1 MKNINYLLLLALVL
15 SSTLF
20 VSAQQIANL
29 EGINYQAV
37 ALDDEGKEIVGIDI
51 MNKPLY
57 EKSIGVR
64 FTITA
69 GVDGAVYYQD
79 THTTITD
86 KYGLFSLVIGKG
98 TVVDGTNLMDIP
110 WINGDQWLKVEI
122 AIHNDGNYKVVSNQQ
137 FMSVPYSF
145 YTDDIADDAIT
156 TAKILNEEILSE
168 DINNETILA
177 EDIGTGSVE
186 TSEILNETILAEDIA
201 TSAVETSEILDETIL
216 SEDISNGTILNE
228 DVADGTLDL
237 ITKVT
242 NQLPVANG
250 GTGLSNIP
258 TGNIVVGNGTSAL
271 NTLAVSDSIMLFSN
285 KSGQTEL
292 YKLAAGLRTNLSVDE
307 VTKTVFIS
315 AIDQSGGPN
324 KDYIN
329 FSTGNI
335 PIGGQQL
342 RVIPYPGVR
351 LGDIILAT
359 ATSDLEGVTMTA
371 YVSTDDKINVVFF
384 NGTGSPR
391 NLGGQLK
398 IANFGQ

>member
-1 MKNINYLLLLALVL
+1 MKNINYILLLALVL

-98 TVVDGTNLMDIP
+98 TVTDGTNLMDIP

-137 FMSVPYSF
+137 FMAVPYSF

-156 TAKILNEEILSE
+156 TAKILNEEIL
-168 DINNETILA
+168 A

-186 TSEILNETILAEDIA
+186 TSEILD
-201 TSAVETSEILDETIL
+201 
-216 SEDISNGTILNE
+216 GTILNE
-228 DVADGTLDL
+228 DIADGTIDL
-237 ITKVT
+237 ATKVT

-258 TGNIVVGNGTSAL
+258 AGNIVVGNGTSAL

-292 YKLAAGLRTNLSVDE
+292 YKLAAGLRTNLYIDE

-359 ATSDLEGVTMTA
+359 ATTDLEGVIMTA
-371 YVSTDDKINVVFF
+371 YVSTDDKINVIFF

-391 NLGGQLK
+391 NLGGELK